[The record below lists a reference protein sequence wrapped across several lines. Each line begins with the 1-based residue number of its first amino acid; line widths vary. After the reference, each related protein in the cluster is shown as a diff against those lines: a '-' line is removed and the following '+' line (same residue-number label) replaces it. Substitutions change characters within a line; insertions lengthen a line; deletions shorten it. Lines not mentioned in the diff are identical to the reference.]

1 MPPYC
6 INDKENCILL
16 QLFMQS
22 VFCWLEFDTSIFGEN
37 LKYRTEFN
45 FYLIENIDGWLIE
58 RKKKFKIK
66 FVVLNLTFYICSIQ
80 LALEGVAGNF

>member
-1 MPPYC
+1 M
-6 INDKENCILL
+6 L

-22 VFCWLEFDTSIFGEN
+22 VFCGLEFDASIFGEN

-80 LALEGVAGNF
+80 LALEGVAGNFN